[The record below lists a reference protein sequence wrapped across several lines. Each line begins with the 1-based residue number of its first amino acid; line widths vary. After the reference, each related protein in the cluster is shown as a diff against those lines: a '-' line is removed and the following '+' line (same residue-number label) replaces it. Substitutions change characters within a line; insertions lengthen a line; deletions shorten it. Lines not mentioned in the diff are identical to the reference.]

1 MNEDVLNK
9 MNKLL
14 VAKHEVS
21 ADEQIELSSMILF
34 KIIELDY
41 YTREL
46 RDYTNHEQKQE
57 INKLLKLTR
66 KVVMRV
72 QKKYLEGVDDD
83 LEDTWYDT
91 QEFLMTT
98 SKHQMNALRKGK
110 TQQFLDAIKFI

>member
-1 MNEDVLNK
+1 MLKQTGQALLNRFKHTKTTDEVL
-9 MNKLL
+9 
-14 VAKHEVS
+14 
-21 ADEQIELSSMILF
+21 ELEAMMMF

-41 YTREL
+41 IAREL